1 MTELIK
7 DQIAKRRSEIRELQD
22 KIASLNKEVFS
33 IEREAIT
40 KCNHEWKTLK
50 NYEHEGGNC
59 IKCGLNQ
66 LYVESELR
74 RMK

>member
-1 MTELIK
+1 MKESTKDLIEGK
-7 DQIAKRRSEIRELQD
+7 ETIVRELKKSIFSLEKD
-22 KIASLNKEVFS
+22 IANLKE
-33 IEREAIT
+33 EAVT
-40 KCNHEWKTLK
+40 KCNHKWKTLK